1 MNHFDSKILNSI
13 DKVRI
18 QIELSIQNQFDFKT
32 NCIVLP
38 IQVLIRYL
46 NTQLCTNHRVKK

>member
-18 QIELSIQNQFDFKT
+18 QIESSIQIQFDFKT
-32 NCIVLP
+32 NCITNTVLLDT
-38 IQVLIRYL
+38 Q
-46 NTQLCTNHRVKK
+46 TQLCTNHRIRK